1 LTELNLRPSDTEPL
15 ARPEDLR
22 ATTRRIVSEMPV
34 FDMHTHLF
42 PPGFRDFSRWGI
54 DNLLT
59 YHYLVAE
66 VMRAGEVRP
75 AEFRGMT
82 QQAQADLIWDV
93 LFVRSSPLSEAT
105 RGVIAVMSA
114 PGSIPRVPTCEKRA
128 SSSATPRPSDRW
140 ISCST
145 VRVSR
150 LSS

>member
-1 LTELNLRPSDTEPL
+1 M
-15 ARPEDLR
+15 R

-42 PPGFRDFSRWGI
+42 PPGFRDFARWGI

-114 PGSIPRVPTCEKRA
+114 LGLDPARPDLREAREFFRRHHGRA
-128 SSSATPRPSDRW
+128 TGW